1 MRIVFRCMSCETIN
15 SIPIEYMFRFCKN
28 CGKITTYAVGEA
40 IVYENNISVSDK
52 FLNSQKLSSSLAE
65 QFFTL
70 AEEEEDII
78 SRIIITHENKEIEM
92 LDLPAASISDTI
104 ILVLKKSES
113 GSLDEII
120 RNCSFFNITKSQVE
134 KILLQLK
141 KEGILYQPKG
151 WMIKL
156 A

>member
-1 MRIVFRCMSCETIN
+1 MQASVDIRDIDGIYLYPYYANWVDLEGARIEKAKLNFS
-15 SIPIEYMFRFCKN
+15 S
-28 CGKITTYAVGEA
+28 KITGINNDVNAA
-40 IVYENNISVSDK
+40 CHLALADIVRRP
-52 FLNSQKLSSSLAE
+52 
-65 QFFTL
+65 L

-113 GSLDEII
+113 GSFDEII